1 MSLSK
6 NRKDLIL
13 GIVSLVGSLLL
24 IYQSFQYDLKSSYF
38 PRALVI
44 CMAALSMMILLRAV
58 RTAQNTGVSEK
69 TAGAGISLRRQSLT
83 VAGITVGYVLLME
96 PLGYGLTTAV
106 YVSLLMSLL
115 GIRSKILVWG
125 PILSGLLLFVF
136 GKLLGIPLPQ
146 GILF

>member
-1 MSLSK
+1 MPLSK

-13 GIVSLVGSLLL
+13 AIFSLAGSILL

-44 CMAALSMMILLRAV
+44 SIAILSMILLFRAV
-58 RTAQNTGVSEK
+58 RTAQKLGVSEK
-69 TAGAGISLRRQSLT
+69 IAESGTSLRKTGLK
-83 VAGITVGYVLLME
+83 VAGITLGYVLLME

-106 YVSLLMSLL
+106 YVSLLMFLL